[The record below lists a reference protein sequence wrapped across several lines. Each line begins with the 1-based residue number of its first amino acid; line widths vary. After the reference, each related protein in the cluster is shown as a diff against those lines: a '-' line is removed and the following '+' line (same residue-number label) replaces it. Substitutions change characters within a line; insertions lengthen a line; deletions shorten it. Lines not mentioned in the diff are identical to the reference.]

1 MKSNLKKMLGLA
13 ALGMMLQVTTVP
25 TWAGRVS
32 TSTVIIHDNG
42 VWSTATGSMVG
53 ARDSGDNSQ
62 NIGCIAYTMS
72 SYSWTTCLATNSAGR
87 SLVCGSGDWKFLEP
101 LRAMTDSSYI
111 YFTTGSTDNVGECK
125 DISINNS
132 SYLLK

>member
-1 MKSNLKKMLGLA
+1 MKANLKKMLGLA
-13 ALGMMLQVTTVP
+13 ALGMTLLATTVP

-32 TSTVIIHDNG
+32 TNTVIIHDNG
-42 VWSTATGSMVG
+42 VWSTASGNLVD

-72 SYSWTTCLATNSAGR
+72 SYSWTTCFATNSAGR

-101 LRAMTDSSYI
+101 VRAMTDSSYI
-111 YFTTGSTDNVGECK
+111 YFTTGSTGNVGECK